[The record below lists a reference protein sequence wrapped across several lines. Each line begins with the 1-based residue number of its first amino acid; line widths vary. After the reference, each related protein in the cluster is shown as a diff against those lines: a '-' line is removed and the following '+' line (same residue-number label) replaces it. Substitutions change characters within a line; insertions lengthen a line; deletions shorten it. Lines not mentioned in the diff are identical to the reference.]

1 MITINKQTKKAKIF
15 LKNTFKYLKIDLK
28 ISLMFKKS
36 IVYLLLVGLR
46 TDIFKNM
53 GNTKLELISN
63 WGDPGV
69 VLCFEDLLLT
79 S

>member
-1 MITINKQTKKAKIF
+1 MLTINKQTKKAKVF
-15 LKNTFKYLKIDLK
+15 FKNTFKYLKINLK
-28 ISLMFKKS
+28 FSLMFKKS

-46 TDIFKNM
+46 TNIFKNM